1 MKTCVSVVAMR
12 KAFRRLGFAADDFE
26 RCGFMVNLAEDEA
39 SAIEIA
45 GSTPQ
50 NTVVFITEEVTP
62 VDVGGISSITIMQPM
77 GKVVAL
83 FLATNSIHRHQIE
96 SCQRTFMLLPTTTLQ
111 EVQETIEWA
120 IQNNKLIC
128 KRSAE

>member
-12 KAFRRLGFAADDFE
+12 EAFRRLGFATDDFE
-26 RCGFMVNLAEDEA
+26 RCGFMVNLAEDKA
-39 SAIEIA
+39 AIVEIA
-45 GSTPQ
+45 GSIPQ
-50 NTVVFITEEVTP
+50 NTVVFITEEVAP
-62 VDVGGISSITIMQPM
+62 VAVGGTNSITIMQPM

-83 FLATNSIHRHQIE
+83 FLATNSVHRHQIE

-128 KRSAE
+128 KRSVE

>member
-12 KAFRRLGFAADDFE
+12 EAFRRLGFAADDFE
-26 RCGFMVNLAEDEA
+26 RCGFNVNLADGEA
-39 SAIEIA
+39 AAIEIA
-45 GSTPQ
+45 VSTPK
-50 NTVVFITEEVTP
+50 NTVVFITEEVAP
-62 VDVGGISSITIMQPM
+62 VSVDGTNSITGMQPV

-83 FLATNSIHRHQIE
+83 FLAANSVHRHRIN
-96 SCQRTFMLLPTTTLQ
+96 SCQRTFVVLPTTSLQ

-128 KRSAE
+128 KRNAE